1 MLAVQNVHTFYG
13 KSHIL
18 QGISLEIGEGAIL
31 SVLGRNGVGKTT
43 MIRSIMGLLHPSDG
57 RIFFQNRD
65 ITRLPPYLRV
75 KAGIGLVPQ
84 GRLIFP
90 SLRVH
95 ENLTI
100 NARTSDEKHG
110 QDWDMDRILERFPR
124 LRERLH
130 HKGNQLSGGEQQM
143 LAIGR
148 ALMGNPKLLLM
159 DEPSEGL
166 APVIVEEIGKLLS
179 ELKARTLSILLV
191 EQNFHFSTKI
201 ADQVLI
207 MNKGRF
213 VYGSSSS
220 EILANHEIR
229 RTYLG
234 V

>member
-1 MLAVQNVHTFYG
+1 
-13 KSHIL
+13 
-18 QGISLEIGEGAIL
+18 
-31 SVLGRNGVGKTT
+31 
-43 MIRSIMGLLHPSDG
+43 MGLLPTSDG
-57 RIFFQNRD
+57 KIIFQNRD
-65 ITRLPPYLRV
+65 ITELPPYLRA
-75 KAGIGLVPQ
+75 KIGIGLVPQ

-90 SLRVH
+90 SLRVY

-100 NARTSDEKHG
+100 NARTSKEVHG
-110 QDWDMDRILERFPR
+110 KDWDLDKILKRFPR

-166 APVIVEEIGKLLS
+166 APVIVEEIGKLMS
-179 ELKARTLSILLV
+179 ELRLRKLSILLV
-191 EQNFHFSTKI
+191 EQNFHFSTKV

-213 VYGSSSS
+213 VYRSSAS
-220 EILANHEIR
+220 EILRDHEIR
-229 RTYLG
+229 QTYLG

>member
-18 QGISLEIGEGAIL
+18 QGISLELGEGAIL

>member
-1 MLAVQNVHTFYG
+1 MLAVQNVHTFFG

-18 QGISLEIGEGAIL
+18 QGISLEVSEGTIL

-43 MIRSIMGLLHPSDG
+43 MIRSIMGLLPTSDG
-57 RIFFQNRD
+57 KIIFRNRD
-65 ITRLPPYLRV
+65 ITQLPPYLRV
-75 KAGIGLVPQ
+75 KIGVGLVPQ

-90 SLRVH
+90 SLRVY

-100 NARTSDEKHG
+100 NARTSKEIHG
-110 QDWDMDRILERFPR
+110 QDWDLDKILERFPR

-179 ELKARTLSILLV
+179 ELRLRKLSILLV
-191 EQNFHFSTKI
+191 EQNFHFSTKV

-213 VYGSSSS
+213 VYRSSAS
-220 EILANHEIR
+220 ELLTNHEIR
-229 RTYLG
+229 QTYLG

>member
-1 MLAVQNVHTFYG
+1 MLAVHDVHTFYG

-18 QGISLEIGEGAIL
+18 QGISLEVTEGTIL

-43 MIRSIMGLLHPSDG
+43 MIRSIMGLLPTSDG
-57 RIFFQNRD
+57 KIVFENQE
-65 ITRLPPYLRV
+65 ITHLPPYDRV
-75 KAGIGLVPQ
+75 RLGLGLVPQ

-100 NARTSDEKHG
+100 NERTSRESHG
-110 QDWDMDRILERFPR
+110 RDWDLDSILERFPR
-124 LRERLH
+124 LRERLYH
-130 HKGNQLSGGEQQM
+130 MGNQLSGGEQQM

-148 ALMGNPKLLLM
+148 ALMGNPKMLLM

-166 APVIVEEIGKLLS
+166 APVIVEEIGKLMG
-179 ELKARTLSILLV
+179 ELRMRGLSILLV
-191 EQNFHFSTKI
+191 EQNFHFSTRI
-201 ADQVLI
+201 ADQILI

-213 VYGSSSS
+213 VHGSSPFDL
-220 EILANHEIR
+220 LANHEIR